1 MDESGQPIPT
11 PQAVDLVTIAAYR
24 DLSEALVLKG
34 RLNSAGIACFLVDDN
49 IVRLD
54 WFWSYL
60 MKGVKLRVPATE
72 AEIARSLVRNEG
84 EAEPGEMEIPVCP
97 RCGSRKIA
105 VVDPARGIRL
115 AALSFLLLPLPRIGE
130 PHWECVEC
138 GSAWI
143 EEPEP
148 DVSPGQPQKL

>member
-97 RCGSRKIA
+97 RCGSRKIRRRRSCSRNQISGSI
-105 VVDPARGIRL
+105 VPASSIAQDRGT
-115 AALSFLLLPLPRIGE
+115 ALGMR
-130 PHWECVEC
+130 
-138 GSAWI
+138 
-143 EEPEP
+143 
-148 DVSPGQPQKL
+148 